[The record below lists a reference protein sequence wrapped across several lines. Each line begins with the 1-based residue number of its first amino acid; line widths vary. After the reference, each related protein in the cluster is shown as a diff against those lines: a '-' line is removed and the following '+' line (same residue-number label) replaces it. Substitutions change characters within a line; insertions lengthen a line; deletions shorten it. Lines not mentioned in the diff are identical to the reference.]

1 MKLEIRG
8 LQKVFTNNRRGNLL
22 VLDGVDLEFASG
34 EFVSIVGPSGCGKS
48 TLLQL
53 IAGLERLTSGHISVD
68 GRSLNGP
75 GLDRGIVFQEYAL
88 FPWQTVQKNVEF
100 GPRVRGLT
108 KKERRL
114 ISEKYI
120 ELTGLQGFE
129 SYYPGE
135 LSGGMRQRIALARAL
150 ANEPEILLMDEPF
163 AALDAQ
169 LREALQQEVL
179 QIWEQTRK
187 TIVFVTHQIEEAIFL
202 AQRVVVMTA
211 RPGRVK
217 EIVNLDLPRP
227 RCRET
232 RISPEFHKA
241 ESRIRKLVWEE
252 VSGQDRS
259 E

>member
-1 MKLEIRG
+1 M
-8 LQKVFTNNRRGNLL
+8 
-22 VLDGVDLEFASG
+22 VLDNVNLEFAAG

-53 IAGLERLTSGHISVD
+53 IAGLEKPTGGHISVD
-68 GRSLNGP
+68 ERRINGP

-100 GPRVRGLT
+100 GPKMQGLA

-187 TIVFVTHQIEEAIFL
+187 TIVFVTHQIEEAIYL
-202 AQRVVVMTA
+202 AQRVVVMSA
-211 RPGRVK
+211 RPGRVM
-217 EIVNLDLPRP
+217 EILNLDLPQP
-227 RCRET
+227 RHRET
-232 RISPEFHKA
+232 RISPKFYEA

-252 VSGQDRS
+252 VSRQDWS